1 MASAS
6 LFLIAA
12 NDEHGQNPPTQ
23 GKRTPILP
31 YIDRSFY
38 ENEYN
43 RIAKYDFLTGLLRC
57 GYNVYDA
64 KPEINDISVSTRVTR
79 INRANPTLLVT
90 FGYNAIGNG
99 ATFNTTRG
107 NFVFYG
113 TRSRYITRSRR
124 LAEFIFEQTSLVP
137 YVTGRSIAE
146 LTGVGVLESV
156 NCPSVLS
163 EAGFMTNFTEAKL
176 MLDPDFVFDVS
187 EATVRGVC
195 QYLDVNYIDID
206 NFSAYPTL
214 RRGNR
219 GNKVLLL
226 QYRLRYYGF
235 DINADG
241 VFGAQ
246 TEQAVRTFQTN
257 NALSSDGI
265 VGSLTWPKIIGL
277 NPTST
282 TIRRGSR
289 AFNVVYA
296 QRKLLSKLYVVG
308 ELDGVFGAQTERAV
322 REFQSENNL
331 SVDGIIGP
339 KTWAK
344 LSRINEGRP
353 LV

>member
-6 LFLIAA
+6 LYLIAA
-12 NDEHGQNPPTQ
+12 NDEHGQNPPTV

-57 GYNVYDA
+57 GYNVYDV
-64 KPEINDISVSTRVTR
+64 KPEINDVSVSTRVVRVNR
-79 INRANPTLLVT
+79 INPTLLVT

-99 ATFNTTRG
+99 ATFNNTKG

-113 TRSRYITRSRR
+113 TRSRYVTSSKR
-124 LAEFIFEQTSLVP
+124 LSQYIFDQTSLVP

-176 MLDPDFVFDVS
+176 MLDPDFVSNVS

-206 NFSAYPTL
+206 NSSAYPTL
-214 RRGNR
+214 RRGSR

-235 DINADG
+235 DIDADG
-241 VFGAQ
+241 VYGAK
-246 TEQAVRTFQTN
+246 TEGAVRTFQSYN
-257 NALSSDGI
+257 SLVPDGI
-265 VGSLTWPKIIGL
+265 VGSLTWPKVLGL
-277 NPTST
+277 NPTSN

-289 AFNVVYA
+289 AYSVVYA
-296 QRKLLSKLYVVG
+296 QRKLLSKLYPINS
-308 ELDGVFGAQTERAV
+308 LDGIFGAETESAV
-322 REFQSENNL
+322 RQFQSENDL
-331 SVDGIIGP
+331 TVDGIIGP
-339 KTWAK
+339 RTWSK